1 MEDPILR
8 EIWEI
13 KERLSARHDHDLR
26 KIYAEIIRRQANS
39 GREIV
44 NLRNR
49 NREVSNV
56 AEKAYNYFHDS

>member
-13 KERLSARHDHDLR
+13 KERLSAQHGHDLR
-26 KIYAEIIRRQANS
+26 KIYAEILRKQANS

-44 NLRNR
+44 NLRKKDR
-49 NREVSNV
+49 NGKGQGDFLKKSR
-56 AEKAYNYFHDS
+56 